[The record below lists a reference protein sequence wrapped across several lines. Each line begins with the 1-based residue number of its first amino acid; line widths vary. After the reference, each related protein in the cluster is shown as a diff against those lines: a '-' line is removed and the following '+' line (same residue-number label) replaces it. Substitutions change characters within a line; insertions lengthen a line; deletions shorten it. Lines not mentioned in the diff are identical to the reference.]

1 MPSPDVI
8 VEETAKFYD
17 LDPKTIMGQ
26 SRKADIVLARQV
38 SMYIIRSIT
47 NLSLPEVGKFF
58 GQHHTTVMH
67 SVEKIEK
74 TLGSNGELKEVIR
87 DIKANVNDRF

>member
-1 MPSPDVI
+1 MPSPEVI

-17 LDPKTIMGQ
+17 PPQDHHGREPESQHCPG
-26 SRKADIVLARQV
+26 RQV

-47 NLSLPEVGKFF
+47 NQSLPEVGKFF

-74 TLGSNGELKEVIR
+74 MLSTDRELKEVIR